1 MGFLKDP
8 YQLLGL
14 SRDATADQIKQTYR
28 KLARTLHPDVNPG
41 DKKTEERFKEIT
53 AAYDFL
59 SDPDKRGKFDRG
71 EIDATGAQTR
81 KARGFGGG
89 AGGFADGFD
98 FGNDPND
105 ILAEMMRRKEKGRR
119 SWGASWGFGG
129 GDTAGR
135 ENAKTGQDAHHSLK
149 VSFAEAVAGTT
160 KRVTLAT
167 GKSLDV
173 RIPSGST
180 DGQTLRLKGQGFP
193 GMLGGSAGDAF
204 IDIKIDPHPHLIR
217 REQDITL
224 DLPIS
229 IQEALL
235 GAKVTV
241 PTADGQVSLS
251 IPPGS
256 NTGTVLRLKGK
267 GIKSGASTGDQLVTL
282 KVVLPENDSEL
293 QKFVEKW
300 ATKNAYNPRAKL
312 GL

>member
-1 MGFLKDP
+1 MKDP
-8 YQLLGL
+8 YQVLGVARGA
-14 SRDATADQIKQTYR
+14 SADQIKQTYR
-28 KLARTLHPDVNPG
+28 TLARELHPDVNPG
-41 DKKTEERFKEIT
+41 DAKAEERFKEIS

-59 SDPDKRGKFDRG
+59 SDTEKRGKFDRG
-71 EIDATGAQTR
+71 EIDASGAHIR
-81 KARGFGGG
+81 KARGGHHKP
-89 AGGFADGFD
+89 GGFASSFE
-98 FGNDPND
+98 FGSDPND

-119 SWGASWGFGG
+119 TWGNPWGFGSDEPPASG
-129 GDTAGR
+129 
-135 ENAKTGQDAHHSLK
+135 AKQGQDAHHSLK
-149 VSFAEAVAGTT
+149 VSFEEAAAGTT

-173 RIPSGST
+173 RIPPGSV

-193 GMLGGSAGDAF
+193 GIMGGAAGDAF
-204 IDIKIDPHPHLIR
+204 IDIKVDPHSHLVQR
-217 REQDITL
+217 DQDFIL

-241 PTADGQVSLS
+241 PTADGHVAVT

-267 GIKSGASTGDQLVTL
+267 GVKGSAGTGDQLVTL
-282 KVVLPENDSEL
+282 KVVLPDNDPEL
-293 QKFVEKW
+293 KKFVEKW
-300 ATKNAYNPRAKL
+300 GEKNAYNPRTKV